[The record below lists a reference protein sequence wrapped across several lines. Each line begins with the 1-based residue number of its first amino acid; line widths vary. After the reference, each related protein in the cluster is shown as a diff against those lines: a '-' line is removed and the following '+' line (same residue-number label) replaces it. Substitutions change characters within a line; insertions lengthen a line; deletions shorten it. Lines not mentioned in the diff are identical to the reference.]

1 MNSIKDQPPKQR
13 IDGAAA
19 LLDNY
24 VGLYE
29 RYTEYTIAI

>member
-1 MNSIKDQPPKQR
+1 MNSIKDQSPKQR

-29 RYTEYTIAI
+29 HYTEYTVAI